1 MTPRSW
7 IIVVIVLE
15 NNCDKEPLLANTDF
29 CIESKLSSK
38 MTRNDQRFWPLRTAW
53 SKKVLRSF
61 VCKWVIEWNRLD
73 KNFIGFY
80 ESNLPLANQFC
91 QKPVKKPGTDF
102 YFVEPRY
109 FREFCMHPLT
119 FDSPKNK
126 YKHKKVSENVSPM
139 ESFSNENSLVK
150 LLKNESHVKSN

>member
-29 CIESKLSSK
+29 CIESKLSS
-38 MTRNDQRFWPLRTAW
+38 NDQRFWPLDP
-53 SKKVLRSF
+53 KIFRSF
-61 VCKWVIEWNRLD
+61 VCNWEIEWKRLD

-102 YFVEPRY
+102 YFVETRY

-139 ESFSNENSLVK
+139 QSFFSNENSLVK
-150 LLKNESHVKSN
+150 LLKNVSHVKSN

>member
-29 CIESKLSSK
+29 CIESKLSS
-38 MTRNDQRFWPLRTAW
+38 NNQRFWPLDP
-53 SKKVLRSF
+53 KIFRSF
-61 VCKWVIEWNRLD
+61 VCNWIIEWKRLD

-91 QKPVKKPGTDF
+91 QKPAKKPGTDF

-139 ESFSNENSLVK
+139 QSIFQMKIL
-150 LLKNESHVKSN
+150 

>member
-1 MTPRSW
+1 M
-7 IIVVIVLE
+7 
-15 NNCDKEPLLANTDF
+15 NNCRHRPRKQLWQGTTFGKHRLLYRVQIILKDD
-29 CIESKLSSK
+29 SK
-38 MTRNDQRFWPLRTAW
+38 W
-53 SKKVLRSF
+53 SKILSAQGLLNQKVLRSF

-126 YKHKKVSENVSPM
+126 YNHKKVSENVSPM